1 MKLFAQLAELL
12 LPWSGALLGLFGLVT
27 INAHRREAYLL
38 GEITAYFAL
47 AGLIGLMLWW
57 WLDRSLLMGLGWLAC
72 TVGGAAIGF
81 WWYRDGVLAVDE
93 LKARLTKRSRL
104 ARVGR
109 TDVRTVAA
117 ELPPLRQ
124 EYDPRQHH
132 RHGDFF
138 LGLGVNNKPI
148 YWGGSLPHT
157 SISGT
162 SGSGKGRKLQDL
174 GAQSILNGEAL
185 FYLDPK
191 DDEWGPHAMRSA
203 CKEHGA
209 AYHYLRL
216 LPESP
221 HQINLLAGA
230 KAWEIEELF
239 HAALGLSDTGAGSD
253 FFRAKDRHAARK
265 AAELAA
271 SERLTVAQVHQRM
284 AAKKYWQKE
293 SPGFLGK
300 LAELAKVDAINASQG
315 AFSLADII
323 ANGGGVY
330 IVGSMTLQAV
340 KRAQQMIFVRIQ
352 QIATA
357 RDRMQDKQRTVCVIA
372 DEGKYHISRPV
383 LQGLGASR
391 DKGMRVILAFQSF
404 QDLKDCPDDMNPE
417 MVTGAII
424 ENTPCKLVYRLEDPE
439 TADWLARKSGTVLV
453 DDETRIL
460 DKTIALS
467 ETALSGRIIKQAEHF
482 LFDANKLMNLPTGW
496 GVLFGRGVAQACFV
510 SPYRVVKSVDAV
522 IPTALLAAAL
532 PDAFE
537 HNSATDAPKPASAVK
552 KMRGV
557 LPDDDFFELG

>member
-1 MKLFAQLAELL
+1 M
-12 LPWSGALLGLFGLVT
+12 PWSGALLGLFVPVT
-27 INAHRREAYLL
+27 INAHRRAAYLW
-38 GEITAYFAL
+38 GELTAYFAS
-47 AGLIGLMLWW
+47 IGVVGAALWW
-57 WLDRSLLMGLGWLAC
+57 CLDRSPVKGLGWLAC
-72 TVGGAAIGF
+72 TVGGATVGF
-81 WWYRDGVLAVDE
+81 WWYRDGILAVDE
-93 LKARLTKRSRL
+93 LEARLTKRSRL

-117 ELPPLRQ
+117 ELPTQRN
-124 EYDPRQHH
+124 EYDPRQFH

-138 LGLGVNNKPI
+138 LGLAVDNKPI
-148 YWGGSLPHT
+148 FWGGSLPHT

-162 SGSGKGRKLQDL
+162 SGSGKGRKLQDF
-174 GAQSILNGEAL
+174 GAQSVLNGEAL

-191 DDEWGPHAMRSA
+191 DDEWGPHALRSA
-203 CKEHGA
+203 CQEHGA

-230 KAWEIEELF
+230 RAWEIEELF

-253 FFRAKDRHAARK
+253 FFRVKDRHAARK

-271 SERLTVAQVHQRM
+271 REQLTLAQVYQQM
-284 AAKKYWQKE
+284 SAKKYWQKE

-300 LAELAKVDAINASQG
+300 LAELAQVDAINANRG
-315 AFSLADII
+315 AFNLADII
-323 ANGGGVY
+323 AHGGGVY

-357 RDRMQDKQRTVCVIA
+357 RDRMLGKQRTVCVIA
-372 DEGKYHISRPV
+372 DEAKYHISRPV

-439 TADWLARKSGTVLV
+439 TADWLAKKSGTVLV

-467 ETALSGRIIKQAEHF
+467 ETALSERIIKQAEHF

-510 SPYRVVKSVDAV
+510 SPYRVVKSADAI
-522 IPTALLAAAL
+522 IPTAALVAAL
-532 PDAFE
+532 PDTFE
-537 HNSATDAPKPASAVK
+537 HHNETDAPKPASAVK

>member
-1 MKLFAQLAELL
+1 M
-12 LPWSGALLGLFGLVT
+12 PWSGALLGLFVPVT
-27 INAHRREAYLL
+27 INAHRRAAYLW
-38 GEITAYFAL
+38 GELTAYFAS
-47 AGLIGLMLWW
+47 IGLVGAALWW
-57 WLDRSLLMGLGWLAC
+57 WLDRSPVKGLGWLAC
-72 TVGGAAIGF
+72 TVGGATVGF
-81 WWYRDGVLAVDE
+81 WWYRDGILLVDE
-93 LKARLTKRSRL
+93 LEARLTKRSRL

-117 ELPPLRQ
+117 ELPTQRN
-124 EYDPRQHH
+124 EYDPRQFH

-138 LGLGVNNKPI
+138 LGLAVDNKPI
-148 YWGGSLPHT
+148 FWGGSLPHT

-162 SGSGKGRKLQDL
+162 SGSGKGRKLQDF
-174 GAQSILNGEAL
+174 GAQSVLNGEAL

-191 DDEWGPHAMRSA
+191 DDEWGPHALRSA
-203 CKEHGA
+203 CQEHGA

-230 KAWEIEELF
+230 RAWEIEELF

-253 FFRAKDRHAARK
+253 FFRVKDRHAARK

-271 SERLTVAQVHQRM
+271 REQLTLAQVYQQM
-284 AAKKYWQKE
+284 SAKKYWQKE

-300 LAELAKVDAINASQG
+300 LAELAQVDAINANRG
-315 AFSLADII
+315 AFNLADII
-323 ANGGGVY
+323 AHGGGVY

-357 RDRMQDKQRTVCVIA
+357 RDRMLGKQRTVCVIA
-372 DEGKYHISRPV
+372 DEAKYHISRPV

-439 TADWLARKSGTVLV
+439 TADWLAKKSGTVLV

-467 ETALSGRIIKQAEHF
+467 ETALSERIIKQAEHF

-510 SPYRVVKSVDAV
+510 SPYRVVKSADAI
-522 IPTALLAAAL
+522 IPTAALVAAL
-532 PDAFE
+532 PDTFE
-537 HNSATDAPKPASAVK
+537 HHNETDAPKPASAVK